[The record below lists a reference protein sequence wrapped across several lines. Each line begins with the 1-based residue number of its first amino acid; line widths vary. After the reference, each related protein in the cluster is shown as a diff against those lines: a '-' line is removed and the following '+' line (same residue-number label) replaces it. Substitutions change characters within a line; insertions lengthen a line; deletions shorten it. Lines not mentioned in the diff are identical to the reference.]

1 MNQSNAP
8 KFAIAFAGLFVLLVV
23 VIVSCVTIVE
33 PGHRGVKVTLGKVS
47 GTPLAEGIVFKLPL
61 GITKVHEIN
70 VQQQKEEG
78 DAACFS
84 RDLQTV
90 TVKYAIMFRANSGKV
105 VELFRDYRGDPFE
118 SLVRPRL
125 EETIKEVVASYEA
138 EELVANREKA
148 RQSMRDRVTASV
160 GNVIEIVDVNIVN
173 IDLTDDLEKKIEEK
187 MVAQQEALKMTYVA
201 QKEKTQAEI
210 TLIQARA
217 EAEAAQIRGAAI
229 TANPLVLQMEI
240 LKKWNG
246 VSPTV
251 VMLGNNQGEGGP
263 SVILPLI
270 PSGK

>member
-1 MNQSNAP
+1 MSQSNAP
-8 KFAIAFAGLFVLLVV
+8 KFAFVLVILFVLMVL

-47 GTPLAEGIVFKLPL
+47 SEPLAEGIVFKFPL

-70 VQQQKEEG
+70 VQQQKQEG
-78 DAACFS
+78 DASCFS

-90 TVKYAIMFRANSGKV
+90 TVKYAIMFRTNSERV

-125 EETIKEVVASYEA
+125 EETIKEVTASYEA
-138 EELVANREKA
+138 EQLVANREKA
-148 RQSMRDRVTASV
+148 RQAIRDRVKNSV
-160 GNVIEIVDVNIVN
+160 GDVLEIVDVNIVN
-173 IDLTDDLEKKIEEK
+173 IDLTEDLEKKIEEK

-210 TLIQARA
+210 TLINARA
-217 EAEAAQIRGAAI
+217 EAEAAKIRGEAFA
-229 TANPLVLQMEI
+229 ANPIVVQMEI
-240 LKKWNG
+240 LKKWDG

-263 SVILPLI
+263 SVILPLV
-270 PSGK
+270 PGK